1 MGTEKCQKRV
11 LVVEDNELNRK
22 IAAQVIEDEGILTE
36 CAIDGLEAVKKVREA
51 PEHYFDL
58 ILMDVQMP
66 GLNGYQA
73 AEQIRGLG
81 RCDTSAVP
89 ILAMT
94 AYTFPEDLKR
104 AWSWASAVSLSSK
117 WQSLVHTSLMLN
129 SLAILMSSLLARC
142 CNS

>member
-66 GLNGYQA
+66 HMDGYKA
-73 AEQIRGLG
+73 TETIR
-81 RCDTSAVP
+81 
-89 ILAMT
+89 
-94 AYTFPEDLKR
+94 E
-104 AWSWASAVSLSSK
+104 LSDEGK
-117 WQSLVHTSLMLN
+117 AHIPN
-129 SLAILMSSLLARC
+129 C
-142 CNS
+142 CFNC

>member
-1 MGTEKCQKRV
+1 MGAEKCQKRV

-66 GLNGYQA
+66 HMDGYKA
-73 AEQIRGLG
+73 TETIRELSDEGK
-81 RCDTSAVP
+81 AHIP
-89 ILAMT
+89 IVALT
-94 AYTFPEDLKR
+94 ANAFEEDRKMAISKGMNDHIAKPIDVKKVEEVIISVLK
-104 AWSWASAVSLSSK
+104 
-117 WQSLVHTSLMLN
+117 
-129 SLAILMSSLLARC
+129 
-142 CNS
+142 